1 MPARYG
7 IGWQRKREVVHC
19 FHRTSPSPARHE
31 SAYTV
36 TMPIRQLSE
45 TMINQ
50 IAAGE
55 VIERPASV
63 VKELVEN
70 ALDAGAGKVEVVT
83 SGGGLNL
90 IRVTDDGFGIPEQ
103 ELSLAIARHCT
114 SKLAEDI
121 HDIRSLGFRGEAL
134 PSIGS
139 VSRLSIRSRTAASD
153 SAAEIGIEGGRISP
167 VRPAAANCGTTVE
180 VRDLF
185 FATPARLK
193 FMKGERAESSAT
205 SDVVKRIA
213 IAFPTVRFTLTGSDR
228 ATLELPATDDSADGR
243 LRRIAQVMGV
253 EFPDNSIAID
263 AMREGVH
270 LTGHVSIPSFTRANA
285 LQQYAYVN
293 GRPVR
298 DKLIAGAI
306 RGAFADV
313 LPRDRHAVTVL
324 FLTLDPA
331 IVDVNVHPAKADV
344 RFRDPGLVRGLIV
357 GAIRQA
363 LAEAGIRAATS
374 GAAGMMA
381 AFRPGATSYA
391 HGGPA
396 NGHRSHEAAYRAS
409 GSAGFDRARSPQ
421 RPLDMEFQGS
431 GFERNGGF
439 GENEQAAFDAGP
451 IASADARA
459 GQGEAAETLLG
470 TVLGAARAQVHENY
484 IVAQT
489 RDSLVIVD
497 QHAAHERLVYEALK
511 NALHARAVPSQMLL
525 LPEIVDL
532 PEEDAERLATHSET
546 LARFGLGIERFGP
559 GAVAVR
565 ETPSMLGETN
575 VQQLVRDLADEIAD
589 NDTVDTLKERLD
601 KIAATMACHGSV
613 RSGRLLKAE
622 EMNALLRQMEATPG
636 SGTCNH
642 GRPTYI
648 ELKLADIERLFGRR

>member
-1 MPARYG
+1 
-7 IGWQRKREVVHC
+7 
-19 FHRTSPSPARHE
+19 
-31 SAYTV
+31 
-36 TMPIRQLSE
+36 MPIRQLSE

-70 ALDAGAGKVEVVT
+70 ALDAGATRVEIVT
-83 SGGGLNL
+83 AGGGLNL
-90 IRVTDDGFGIPEQ
+90 IRVSDDGSGIPEK
-103 ELSLAIARHCT
+103 ELALAIARHCT
-114 SKLAEDI
+114 SKLADDI

-139 VSRLSIRSRTAASD
+139 VARLSIRSRTAS
-153 SAAEIGIEGGRISP
+153 SENAAEIGIDGGRVAA
-167 VRPAAANCGTTVE
+167 VRPAAANRGTTVE

-193 FMKGERAESSAT
+193 FMKGERAESSAIG
-205 SDVVKRIA
+205 DVVKRIA
-213 IAFPTVRFTLTGSDR
+213 IAFPTVRFTLAGPDR
-228 ATLELPATDDSADGR
+228 STLELPATDDSTEGR
-243 LRRIAQVMGV
+243 LRRVAQVMGAD
-253 EFPDNSIAID
+253 FPDNAIAID
-263 AMREGVH
+263 AMRDGVH
-270 LTGHVSIPSFTRANA
+270 LTGHVSVPSFTRANA

-357 GAIRQA
+357 GAIREA
-363 LAEAGIRAATS
+363 LAHAGIRAATT

-381 AFRPGATSYA
+381 AFRPGAASYA

-396 NGHRSHEAAYRAS
+396 NGHRSYEAAYRAS
-409 GSAGFDRARSPQ
+409 GFAGFDLARSPQ
-421 RPLDMEFQGS
+421 RPLDMGS
-431 GFERNGGF
+431 ANGGL
-439 GENEQAAFDAGP
+439 GEGEQTAFDAGP
-451 IASADARA
+451 LHSADVRA
-459 GQGEAAETLLG
+459 GINEAAETLLG
-470 TVLGAARAQVHENY
+470 TALGAARAQVHENY

-511 NALHARAVPSQMLL
+511 NALHSRAVPSQMLL

-532 PEEDAERLATHSET
+532 SEEDAERLAMHSET

-613 RSGRLLKAE
+613 RSGRLLKPE

-648 ELKLADIERLFGRR
+648 ELKLSDIERLFGRR

>member
-1 MPARYG
+1 MR
-7 IGWQRKREVVHC
+7 R
-19 FHRTSPSPARHE
+19 E
-31 SAYTV
+31 SAYNRA
-36 TMPIRQLSE
+36 MPIRQLSE

-70 ALDAGAGKVEVVT
+70 ALDAGASRIEVVT
-83 SGGGLNL
+83 AGGGLNL
-90 IRVTDDGFGIPEQ
+90 IRVTDDGSGIPEP
-103 ELSLAIARHCT
+103 ELALAVARHCT
-114 SKLAEDI
+114 SKLADDI

-139 VSRLSIRSRTAASD
+139 VARLSIRSRTASGD
-153 SAAEIGIEGGRISP
+153 SAAEIGIEGGRLLP
-167 VRPAAANCGTTVE
+167 VRPAAANRGTTVE

-213 IAFPTVRFTLTGSDR
+213 IAFPHVRFTLAGADR
-228 ATLELPATDDSADGR
+228 STLELPATSDTPEGR
-243 LRRIAQVMGV
+243 LARVAQVMGTD
-253 EFPDNSIAID
+253 FPDNAIAID
-263 AMREGVH
+263 AVRDGVH
-270 LTGHVSIPSFTRANA
+270 LAGHVSIPSYTRANA

-324 FLTLDPA
+324 FLSLDPA
-331 IVDVNVHPAKADV
+331 TVDVNVHPAKADV

-357 GAIRQA
+357 GAIREA
-363 LAEAGIRAATS
+363 LAGAGIRAATS

-381 AFRPGATSYA
+381 AFRPGAAPFA
-391 HGGPA
+391 HPGPA
-396 NGHRSHEAAYRAS
+396 NGNRSYDAAYRAS
-409 GSAGFDRARSPQ
+409 GFSGFDHGSNLARSPQ
-421 RPLDMEFQGS
+421 RPLDTGYGDPRQQ
-431 GFERNGGF
+431 RGGF
-439 GENEQAAFDAGP
+439 AENDQAAFDTGP
-451 IASADARA
+451 LASADARA
-459 GQGEAAETLLG
+459 GESAPAEALLG
-470 TVLGAARAQVHENY
+470 MVLGAARAQVHENY

-532 PEEDAERLATHSET
+532 PEEDAERLAMHSHT
-546 LARFGLGIERFGP
+546 LAKFGLGLERFGP

-565 ETPSMLGETN
+565 ETPSMLGETD

-589 NDTVDTLKERLD
+589 NDTVETLKERLD

>member
-1 MPARYG
+1 
-7 IGWQRKREVVHC
+7 
-19 FHRTSPSPARHE
+19 
-31 SAYTV
+31 
-36 TMPIRQLSE
+36 MPIRQLSE

-70 ALDAGAGKVEVVT
+70 ALDAGASRVEVVT
-83 SGGGLNL
+83 AGGGLNL
-90 IRVTDDGFGIPEQ
+90 IRVTDDGSGIPEQ

-114 SKLAEDI
+114 SKLVEDI
-121 HDIRSLGFRGEAL
+121 NDIRSLGFRGEAL

-139 VSRLSIRSRTAASD
+139 VSRLSIRSRTALGD
-153 SAAEIGIEGGRISP
+153 SAAEIGIEGGRVLP
-167 VRPAAANCGTTVE
+167 VRPAAANRGTTVE

-213 IAFPTVRFTLTGSDR
+213 IAFPAVRFTLAGSDR
-228 ATLELPATDDSADGR
+228 STLELPATDDSPEGS
-243 LRRIAQVMGV
+243 LRRVAQVMGA

-270 LTGHVSIPSFTRANA
+270 LTGHVSIPSFSRANA

-324 FLTLDPA
+324 FLSLDPA

-363 LAEAGIRAATS
+363 MADAGIRSATT

-381 AFRPGATSYA
+381 AFRPGAAPYN

-396 NGHRSHEAAYRAS
+396 NGHRSYEAAFHAS
-409 GSAGFDRARSPQ
+409 GSGFDPSRSPQ
-421 RPLDMEFQGS
+421 RPLDMQFE
-431 GFERNGGF
+431 GFERAGARQGGF
-439 GENEQAAFDAGP
+439 GEPGQAAFDTGAL
-451 IASADARA
+451 ASADARA
-459 GQGEAAETLLG
+459 GQSEAAETLLG

-511 NALHARAVPSQMLL
+511 NALHSRPVPSQMLL
-525 LPEIVDL
+525 LPEIIDL
-532 PEEDAERLATHSET
+532 PEEDAERLAMHSET

-565 ETPSMLGETN
+565 ETPSMLGETD

-589 NDTVDTLKERLD
+589 NDTVETLKERLD

>member
-1 MPARYG
+1 NG
-7 IGWQRKREVVHC
+7 
-19 FHRTSPSPARHE
+19 
-31 SAYTV
+31 
-36 TMPIRQLSE
+36 
-45 TMINQ
+45 
-50 IAAGE
+50 
-55 VIERPASV
+55 
-63 VKELVEN
+63 
-70 ALDAGAGKVEVVT
+70 
-83 SGGGLNL
+83 
-90 IRVTDDGFGIPEQ
+90 
-103 ELSLAIARHCT
+103 
-114 SKLAEDI
+114 
-121 HDIRSLGFRGEAL
+121 
-134 PSIGS
+134 
-139 VSRLSIRSRTAASD
+139 D
-153 SAAEIGIEGGRISP
+153 SAAEIGIEGGRVSA
-167 VRPAAANCGTTVE
+167 VRPAAANRGTTIE

-205 SDVVKRIA
+205 SDVIKRIA
-213 IAFPTVRFTLTGSDR
+213 IAFPAVRFTLAGSDR
-228 ATLELPATDDSADGR
+228 STLELPATDDSPEGR
-243 LRRIAQVMGV
+243 LRRIAQVMGAD
-253 EFPDNSIAID
+253 FPENAIAID
-263 AMREGVH
+263 AVRDGVH
-270 LTGHVSIPSFTRANA
+270 LAGHVSIPSFSRANA

-357 GAIRQA
+357 GAIREA
-363 LAEAGIRAATS
+363 LANAGIRAATT

-381 AFRPGATSYA
+381 AFRPGAASYA
-391 HGGPA
+391 HAGPA
-396 NGHRSHEAAYRAS
+396 NGHRSYEAAYRAS
-409 GSAGFDRARSPQ
+409 RFAGFDASRSPQ
-421 RPLDMEFQGS
+421 RPLDMGLEDTEF
-431 GFERNGGF
+431 RNGGF
-439 GENEQAAFDAGP
+439 GENDQAAFDAGP
-451 IASADARA
+451 LHSADARA
-459 GQGEAAETLLG
+459 GQAEAAETLLG
-470 TVLGAARAQVHENY
+470 MALGAARAQVHENY

-489 RDSLVIVD
+489 KDSLVIVD

-532 PEEDAERLATHSET
+532 PEEDAERLAMHSKT
-546 LARFGLGIERFGP
+546 LARFGLAVERFGP

-648 ELKLADIERLFGRR
+648 ELKLADIERLFGRQ

>member
-1 MPARYG
+1 
-7 IGWQRKREVVHC
+7 
-19 FHRTSPSPARHE
+19 
-31 SAYTV
+31 
-36 TMPIRQLSE
+36 MPIRQLSE

-70 ALDAGAGKVEVVT
+70 ALDAGAARVEIVT
-83 SGGGLNL
+83 AGGGLNL
-90 IRVTDDGFGIPEQ
+90 IRVTDDGSGIPEP
-103 ELSLAIARHCT
+103 ELALAIARHCT
-114 SKLAEDI
+114 SKLTADI
-121 HDIRSLGFRGEAL
+121 NDIRSLGFRGEAL

-139 VSRLSIRSRTAASD
+139 VSRLSIRSRTATSD
-153 SAAEIGIEGGRISP
+153 SAAEIGIEGGRVLP
-167 VRPAAANCGTTVE
+167 VRPAAANRGTTVE

-213 IAFPTVRFTLTGSDR
+213 IAFPAVRFTLAGSDR
-228 ATLELPATDDSADGR
+228 STLELPATDDSPEGS
-243 LRRIAQVMGV
+243 LRRVAQVMGA

-263 AMREGVH
+263 AMREGVR

-331 IVDVNVHPAKADV
+331 VVDVNVHPAKADV

-357 GAIRQA
+357 GAVRQA
-363 LAEAGIRAATS
+363 LADAGIRAATT

-381 AFRPGATSYA
+381 AFRPGAASYG

-396 NGHRSHEAAYRAS
+396 NGHRSYEASYHAS
-409 GSAGFDRARSPQ
+409 GPAGFDPTRSPQ
-421 RPLDMEFQGS
+421 RPLDM
-431 GFERNGGF
+431 GFEGAGF
-439 GENEQAAFDAGP
+439 EGPGQRGLRENEQAAFDAGP
-451 IASADARA
+451 LASADARA
-459 GQGEAAETLLG
+459 GQSEAAETLLG
-470 TVLGAARAQVHENY
+470 AVLGAARAQVHENY

-489 RDSLVIVD
+489 RDSLIIVD

-511 NALHARAVPSQMLL
+511 NALQSRAVPSQMLL

-532 PEEDAERLATHSET
+532 PEEDAERLAMHSET
-546 LARFGLGIERFGP
+546 LARFGLGVERFGP

>member
-1 MPARYG
+1 
-7 IGWQRKREVVHC
+7 
-19 FHRTSPSPARHE
+19 
-31 SAYTV
+31 
-36 TMPIRQLSE
+36 MPIRQLSE

-70 ALDAGAGKVEVVT
+70 ALDAGASKVEVVT

-90 IRVTDDGFGIPEQ
+90 IRVTDDGSGIPER
-103 ELSLAIARHCT
+103 ELALAIARHCT
-114 SKLAEDI
+114 SKLTEDI
-121 HDIRSLGFRGEAL
+121 NDIRSLGFRGEAL

-139 VSRLSIRSRTAASD
+139 VSRLSIRSRTASGD
-153 SAAEIGIEGGRISP
+153 SAAEIGIEGGRVLP
-167 VRPAAANCGTTVE
+167 VRPAAANRGTTVE

-193 FMKGERAESSAT
+193 FMKGERAESSAI

-213 IAFPTVRFTLTGSDR
+213 IAFPTVRFTLAGSDR
-228 ATLELPATDDSADGR
+228 TTLELPATEGSAEGS
-243 LRRIAQVMGV
+243 LRRVAQVMGAD
-253 EFPDNSIAID
+253 FPDNSIAID

-270 LTGHVSIPSFTRANA
+270 LAGHVSIPSFTRANA

-363 LAEAGIRAATS
+363 LAEAGIRSATT

-381 AFRPGATSYA
+381 AFRPGAASYG
-391 HGGPA
+391 HGGPT
-396 NGHRSHEAAYRAS
+396 NGHRSYDAAFRAS
-409 GSAGFDRARSPQ
+409 GPTGFDPSRSSQ
-421 RPLDMEFQGS
+421 RPLDMQFDGA
-431 GFERNGGF
+431 GFERGNAGTGGF
-439 GENEQAAFDAGP
+439 GESDQAAFDAGP
-451 IASADARA
+451 LASADARA
-459 GQGEAAETLLG
+459 GQKEATETLLG
-470 TVLGAARAQVHENY
+470 AVLGAARAQVHENY

-511 NALHARAVPSQMLL
+511 NALHSRPVPSQMLL
-525 LPEIVDL
+525 LPEIIDL
-532 PEEDAERLATHSET
+532 PEEDAERLAMHSET

-575 VQQLVRDLADEIAD
+575 VGQLVRDLADEIAD
-589 NDTVDTLKERLD
+589 NDTVETLKERLD

-636 SGTCNH
+636 CGTCNH

>member
-1 MPARYG
+1 
-7 IGWQRKREVVHC
+7 
-19 FHRTSPSPARHE
+19 
-31 SAYTV
+31 
-36 TMPIRQLSE
+36 MPIRHLSE

-70 ALDAGAGKVEVVT
+70 ALDAGASRIEVAT
-83 SGGGLNL
+83 GGGGLSL
-90 IRVTDDGFGIPEQ
+90 LRVVDDGAGIAAS
-103 ELSLAIARHCT
+103 ELMLAVARHCT
-114 SKLAEDI
+114 SKLSGDI

-139 VSRLSIRSRTAASD
+139 VSRLAIRSRTPDADA
-153 SAAEIGIEGGRISP
+153 AAEISVDGGRVSA
-167 VRPAAANCGTTVE
+167 VRPAAANRGTSVE

-193 FMKGERAESSAT
+193 FMKGERAESSAIT
-205 SDVVKRIA
+205 DVVKRIA
-213 IAFPTVRFTLTGSDR
+213 ISFPAVRFTLSGTDR
-228 ATLELPATDDSADGR
+228 STLDLPATDMSEDGY
-243 LRRIAQVMGV
+243 LRRIAQVMGDD
-253 EFPDNSIAID
+253 FPKNALSINAG
-263 AMREGVH
+263 RESVA
-270 LTGHVSIPSFTRANA
+270 LAGHVSIPSYRRANA

-306 RGAFADV
+306 RGAYADV
-313 LPRDRHAVTVL
+313 MARDRHAVTVL

-331 IVDVNVHPAKADV
+331 LVDVNVHPAKADV

-357 GAIRQA
+357 GAIKQA
-363 LAEAGIRAATS
+363 LAGAGIRPATS
-374 GAAGMMA
+374 GATSLAG
-381 AFRPGATSYA
+381 AFRPGAASYG
-391 HGGPA
+391 HSGPA
-396 NGHRSHEAAYRAS
+396 NGHRTFDPAFRAS
-409 GSAGFDRARSPQ
+409 TSGYDPAQSPY
-421 RPLDMEFQGS
+421 RPLDKGLAEAA
-431 GFERNGGF
+431 
-439 GENEQAAFDAGP
+439 QAMFDAGP
-451 IASADARA
+451 VASADARA
-459 GQGEAAETLLG
+459 GTASLDETLLG
-470 TVLGAARAQVHENY
+470 MELGAARAQVHENY

-511 NALHARAVPSQMLL
+511 NALHARPMPAQMLL

-532 PEEDAERLATHSET
+532 PEEDAERLALHAET
-546 LARFGLGIERFGP
+546 LSRFGLGIERFGP
-559 GAVAVR
+559 GAVAVC
-565 ETPSMLGETN
+565 ETPAMLGETN
-575 VQQLVRDLADEIAD
+575 IGQLIRDLADEIAD
-589 NDTVDTLKERLD
+589 NDTVDSLKARLD
-601 KIAATMACHGSV
+601 RIASTMACHGSV
-613 RSGRLLKAE
+613 RSGRLMKAE

>member
-1 MPARYG
+1 
-7 IGWQRKREVVHC
+7 
-19 FHRTSPSPARHE
+19 
-31 SAYTV
+31 
-36 TMPIRQLSE
+36 MPIHQLSE

-70 ALDAGAGKVEVVT
+70 ALDAHASRVEIVT
-83 SGGGLNL
+83 AGGGLNL
-90 IRVTDDGFGIPEQ
+90 IRVTDDGAGISER
-103 ELSLAIARHCT
+103 ELGLAVARHCT
-114 SKLAEDI
+114 SKLSDDI

-139 VSRLSIRSRTAASD
+139 VARLSIRSRTATSD
-153 SAAEIGIEGGRISP
+153 NAAEIGIDGGRVSP
-167 VRPAAANCGTTVE
+167 VRPAAANRGTTVE

-193 FMKGERAESSAT
+193 FMKGERAETAAT
-205 SDVVKRIA
+205 SDVVKRIS
-213 IAFPTVRFTLTGSDR
+213 IAFPSVRFTLAGTDR
-228 ATLELPATDDSADGR
+228 STLELAAADGSPDGR
-243 LRRIAQVMGV
+243 LRRIAQVMGAD
-253 EFPDNSIAID
+253 FPQNSIAID
-263 AMREGVH
+263 AEREGVR
-270 LTGHVSIPSFTRANA
+270 LQGHVSIPSFTRANA

-306 RGAFADV
+306 RGAFVDV
-313 LPRDRHAVTVL
+313 LPRDRHAVAVL

-331 IVDVNVHPAKADV
+331 TVDVNVHPAKADV

-357 GAIRQA
+357 GAIREGLGA
-363 LAEAGIRAATS
+363 AGIRAATT

-381 AFRPGATSYA
+381 AFRPGFGSYDRGGPSNAHRSYDATS
-391 HGGPA
+391 
-396 NGHRSHEAAYRAS
+396 RS
-409 GSAGFDRARSPQ
+409 SATGYDPARSSQ
-421 RPLDMEFQGS
+421 RPLDMDF
-431 GFERNGGF
+431 RNGF
-439 GENEQAAFDAGP
+439 GESPQSGFDAD
-451 IASADARA
+451 AMLSADSRA
-459 GQGEAAETLLG
+459 GQNEAPEALLG
-470 TVLGAARAQVHENY
+470 TQLGAARAQVHQNY

-489 RDSLVIVD
+489 NDSLVIVD

-511 NALHARAVPSQMLL
+511 NALYSRALPSQMLL

-532 PEEDAERLATHSET
+532 PEDDAERLALHSET
-546 LARFGLGIERFGP
+546 LACFGLRLERFGP

-565 ETPSMLGETN
+565 ETPAMLGEVDT
-575 VQQLVRDLADEIAD
+575 QKLVRDLADEIAD
-589 NDTVDTLKERLD
+589 NDTTETLKERLHH
-601 KIAATMACHGSV
+601 IAATMACHGSV
-613 RSGRLLKAE
+613 RSGRLLKPD

>member
-1 MPARYG
+1 
-7 IGWQRKREVVHC
+7 
-19 FHRTSPSPARHE
+19 
-31 SAYTV
+31 
-36 TMPIRQLSE
+36 MPIRQLSE

-55 VIERPASV
+55 VVERPASV

-70 ALDAGAGKVEVVT
+70 ALDAGAGRVEIVT
-83 SGGGLNL
+83 AGGGLNL
-90 IRVTDDGFGIPEQ
+90 IRVTDDGAGIPEP
-103 ELSLAIARHCT
+103 ELALAVARHCT
-114 SKLAEDI
+114 SKLSDDI
-121 HDIRSLGFRGEAL
+121 NDIRSLGFRGEAL

-139 VSRLSIRSRTAASD
+139 VARLSIRSRTAQGD
-153 SAAEIGIEGGRISP
+153 SAAEISIEGGRVAP
-167 VRPAAANCGTTVE
+167 VRPAAANRGTTVE

-205 SDVVKRIA
+205 SDVIKRIA
-213 IAFPTVRFTLTGSDR
+213 IAFPAVRFTLAGSDR
-228 ATLELPATDDSADGR
+228 STLELPATDDSPEGQ
-243 LRRIAQVMGV
+243 LRRLAQVMGS
-253 EFPDNSIAID
+253 EFPDNSIAVD
-263 AMREGVH
+263 AGREGVR

-306 RGAFADV
+306 RGAYMDV
-313 LPRDRHAVTVL
+313 LPRDRHAVVAL

-331 IVDVNVHPAKADV
+331 TVDVNVHPAKADV

-357 GAIRQA
+357 GAIREA
-363 LAEAGIRAATS
+363 LTNAGVRAATT

-381 AFRPGATSYA
+381 AFRPGTTSFS
-391 HGGPA
+391 HGGPT
-396 NGHRSHEAAYRAS
+396 NGHRGYEATYRAS
-409 GSAGFDRARSPQ
+409 GPVGFDAARSPQ
-421 RPLDMEFQGS
+421 RPLDM
-431 GFERNGGF
+431 GFRDH
-439 GENEQAAFDAGP
+439 EQQVFDTGP
-451 IASADARA
+451 VVSADTRA
-459 GQGEAAETLLG
+459 SQAEASETLLG
-470 TVLGAARAQVHENY
+470 ATLGAARAQVHENY

-511 NALHARAVPSQMLL
+511 NALHSRPVPAQMLL

-532 PEEDAERLATHSET
+532 PEDDAERLAVHAET
-546 LARFGLGIERFGP
+546 LKRFGLGIERFGP

-565 ETPSMLGETN
+565 ETPSMLGETD

-589 NDTVDTLKERLD
+589 NDTTETLTERLHH
-601 KIAATMACHGSV
+601 IAATMACHGSV
-613 RSGRLLKAE
+613 RSGRLLKPD

>member
-1 MPARYG
+1 
-7 IGWQRKREVVHC
+7 
-19 FHRTSPSPARHE
+19 
-31 SAYTV
+31 
-36 TMPIRQLSE
+36 MPIRQLSE

-70 ALDAGAGKVEVVT
+70 ALDAGATRVEIVT
-83 SGGGLNL
+83 AGGGLNL
-90 IRVTDDGFGIPEQ
+90 IRVTDDGLGIPEQ
-103 ELSLAIARHCT
+103 ELALAIARHCT
-114 SKLAEDI
+114 SKLSDNI

-139 VSRLSIRSRTAASD
+139 VARLSIRSRTPVGEN
-153 SAAEIGIEGGRISP
+153 AAEIGIEGGRVSA
-167 VRPAAANCGTTVE
+167 VKPAAANRGTTVE

-213 IAFPTVRFTLTGSDR
+213 IAFPAVRFTLAGSDR
-228 ATLELPATDDSADGR
+228 STLDLPATDDSPEGR
-243 LRRIAQVMGV
+243 LRRVAQVMGAD
-253 EFPDNSIAID
+253 FPDNAIAID
-263 AMREGVH
+263 AERDGVH
-270 LTGHVSIPSFTRANA
+270 LAGHVSIPSFSRANA

-298 DKLIAGAI
+298 DRLIAGAI

-331 IVDVNVHPAKADV
+331 LVDVNVHPAKADV

-357 GAIRQA
+357 GAVREA
-363 LAEAGIRAATS
+363 LANAGIRAATT
-374 GAAGMMA
+374 GAVGMMA
-381 AFRPGATSYA
+381 AFRPGAAPYA
-391 HGGPA
+391 HAGPA
-396 NGHRSHEAAYRAS
+396 NGHRSYEAAYRAS
-409 GSAGFDRARSPQ
+409 GSAGFDPARSSQ
-421 RPLDMEFQGS
+421 RPLDM
-431 GFERNGGF
+431 GFEGGFEDTGSRNGGF
-439 GENEQAAFDAGP
+439 GENGQAAFDAGP
-451 IASADARA
+451 LHSADSRA
-459 GQGEAAETLLG
+459 GQDEAAETLLG
-470 TVLGAARAQVHENY
+470 AVLGAARAQVHENY

-511 NALHARAVPSQMLL
+511 NALNSRAVPSQMLL

-532 PEEDAERLATHSET
+532 PEEDAERLAMHSET

-589 NDTVDTLKERLD
+589 NDTVEMLKGRLD

-613 RSGRLLKAE
+613 RSGRLLKPE